1 MSFTSI
7 GEMDALKTSM
17 EKVFTEVLG
26 YDCDD
31 DHKLSFP
38 SVMRL
43 CREALSAAKLLPI
56 HWYGIVVKVNSCL
69 LDALRDA
76 GVGFMKWLGMNALD
90 APFPATWLPKDS
102 VAMRPL
108 KLILETA
115 EKLADHNAEM
125 PFIAK
130 QTNLALTD
138 QGFSPPPRSPCKDC
152 KIV

>member
-1 MSFTSI
+1 
-7 GEMDALKTSM
+7 
-17 EKVFTEVLG
+17 
-26 YDCDD
+26 
-31 DHKLSFP
+31 
-38 SVMRL
+38 MRL
-43 CREALSAAKLLPI
+43 CREALSAAKLVPI
-56 HWYGIVVKVNSCL
+56 HSYDIVVKVNACFL
-69 LDALRDA
+69 NALRDA

-125 PFIAK
+125 PFVAK

-138 QGFSPPPRSPCKDC
+138 QGFTPPPP
-152 KIV
+152 IPL